1 MTITNLRLRG
11 GSYHW
16 RRKFTLA
23 GTPVSVSFSLCTG
36 NYRTACDIMARLEVQ
51 ARNLVMSY
59 GSVGLAI
66 RPDQM
71 KGVFKDA
78 LRVQLNR
85 ILTDQIGGGGD
96 PAEDTRVNRV
106 FAEFWDIRARRGIN
120 ADFTPDHFDDL
131 LAQGWSA
138 NDASCVAMLCH
149 ERRGQIEVSKRQ
161 IDDYA
166 SSFGITPTRSN
177 LEKLQRLIY
186 EARAAACREA
196 SRQLPDSRF
205 DFRDW
210 IDEALRDDS
219 PLAYETSSEPA
230 ASGPDE
236 QETDDEAHATE
247 PTPITPEPVES
258 SACYEEAGRE
268 PQKEYAQKA
277 SPKTADLA
285 AETKAPAQRSKAEVA
300 NTKLLKTAAED
311 CIAAASYEDGWSPD
325 TIKQVRTAIAMFDFA
340 CGGNIK
346 VEDIGQES
354 MSKFKALCRALPNRW
369 GRTTAEREH
378 GFPAS
383 LERAKGMPASEL
395 GISQKTMNK
404 HLTWIGKVI
413 EFSSSAEGGGHK
425 TAEPLDFRSA
435 RATLTKNGGR
445 KAKRKRDLRANW
457 TKEEVCHILNA
468 PVWSG
473 SASLDD
479 RLSAGDEIFHD
490 AWYYLP
496 LMLPLYG
503 GRSSELAGL
512 RLADVHEDDPI
523 PFMQIDYT
531 EDRDLKNVQSI
542 RKLPIHPELIRLGF
556 IDYVREMRGLGHTY
570 LFPEMKAPKAKSF
583 ADTFRK
589 SVFNKLRAWA
599 FPEGTEWRHRNKGAW
614 IDKNVHSYR
623 GLCTTILKGKVAD
636 SVRCDIFGHEGNTET
651 EQTYDE
657 EAELGDKLAAL
668 QHLSFLTAHIE
679 QRPLRLRPLERQRHG
694 ARRGRRKKS
703 A

>member
-1 MTITNLRLRG
+1 MTTTNLRLRG

-36 NYRTACDIMARLEVQ
+36 NHRTACDIMARLEVQ

-78 LRVQLNR
+78 LRVQLDR
-85 ILTDQIGGGGD
+85 ILTDQIGNRD
-96 PAEDTRVNRV
+96 NPPDDARTNRV
-106 FAEFWDIRARRGIN
+106 FAEFWDIRARRGID

-138 NDASCVAMLCH
+138 NDASCVAMLCF
-149 ERRGQIEVSKRQ
+149 ERRGQIEVSKSQ

-177 LEKLQRLIY
+177 REKLLRLIY

-196 SRQLPDSRF
+196 SRQLPDSGF
-205 DFRDW
+205 DFQDW
-210 IDEALRDDS
+210 IDDALRDDS
-219 PLAYETSSEPA
+219 PLAYKIRKPA
-230 ASGPDE
+230 TGEPDE
-236 QETDDEAHATE
+236 QQTCDEVNGAESTDTK
-247 PTPITPEPVES
+247 PEPVAT
-258 SACYEEAGRE
+258 SACYGKADKE
-268 PQKEYAQKA
+268 PQKDYVPEA
-277 SPKTADLA
+277 SPQTADLA
-285 AETKAPAQRSKAEVA
+285 AETKVPNQRSKAQAVD
-300 NTKLLKTAAED
+300 TKLLKTAAED
-311 CIAAASYEDGWSPD
+311 CITAASYEDGWSPD

-340 CGGNIK
+340 GGGNIK
-346 VEDIGQES
+346 IEDISQES
-354 MSKFKALCRALPNRW
+354 VVQFKALCRALPNRW
-369 GRTTAEREH
+369 GRTAAEREF

-383 LERAKGMPASEL
+383 LERAKEMPASEV
-395 GISQKTMNK
+395 GVSQKTMNK

-413 EFSSSAEGGGHK
+413 EFSASAEGGGHK
-425 TAEPLDFRSA
+425 TAETLDFKSA

-457 TKEEVCHILNA
+457 TKEEVRRILSA
-468 PVWSG
+468 PIWSG

-496 LMLPLYG
+496 IMLPLYG

-512 RLADVHEDDPI
+512 RLADVYEHDVI
-523 PFMQIDYT
+523 PYMQIDYT

-556 IDYVREMRGLGHTY
+556 IDYVRAMRDLGHTY
-570 LFPEMKAPKAKSF
+570 LFPEMKAPKATSF

-589 SVFNKLRAWA
+589 SVFEKLRAWA

-657 EAELGDKLAAL
+657 EAELADKLVAL
-668 QHLSFLTAHIE
+668 QNLSFLTANIE
-679 QRPLRLRPLERQRHG
+679 PKKLRLRPLDRQRHG
-694 ARRGRRKKS
+694 ARRGRKKKS